1 MTLGEFSTVNRRD
14 FIRWSGFGLAV
25 TGQGL
30 YMVAMAQPAP
40 EGELNPYIV
49 IHEDGRVL
57 ISAPNPDVGQG
68 VNTSLPMIVAEELD
82 ADWAS
87 VEVIAA
93 PVDPQRYGAQFA
105 GGSLSVRN
113 RWTELRTMGATAR
126 EMLLRAAAASWQLP
140 REQLITEPGQV
151 VHGVTGR
158 RASYGELAALAAQQP
173 VPGEGEVTLK
183 DSADY
188 RLLGSRV
195 VNAAAEDIVR
205 GHSLFGIDVVVPDM
219 VYATYVKCPQPGG
232 TPRSANL
239 DAVKNLPGVLDAFLI
254 KGDAVPPVFD
264 LRNSTHVAG
273 GVAIVATNTWA
284 AFKARRSLQVQ
295 WDTAGASRDD
305 SAAIESQAVKAM
317 EQVQGDRELVRT
329 GDPDQAFAGA
339 ASVLSAQYL
348 TEFISHAQLEPQ
360 GCVAHVSGDRAE
372 VWTSSQTPGF
382 AQITLGKLLD
392 LPAGNIRVHQ
402 VRGGGGFG
410 RRLSNE
416 YVREAALISQ
426 RVGKPVKLQWMREDD
441 MAFDFYRAP
450 TYYRLEGA
458 LSDQGELVAWRNHV
472 VSASGDGD
480 KANYG
485 AGYRNKDFP
494 DRVLANVHV
503 TQSLVPSV
511 TPTGAWRAPESN
523 VYAFAEQSFLHEL
536 ALAANRDHREFLMA
550 TLGEDKW
557 YEDGNLGRLHTGR
570 ARAVIEAVTRA
581 AGWGRALPE
590 NRGLGLGFYFSHA
603 GHVAEVAEV
612 SVDERKGVTVH
623 KVWAAA
629 DLGQIVNLSG
639 AENQFQGSVVDGLSA
654 LANQRISIRE
664 GAVQQRNFDQY
675 DLLRLPQ
682 RPDISV
688 TFLSSDFPPSGAGE
702 PALPPLAPAVCN
714 AVFAACGQR
723 IRSLPISRQGFRI
736 V

>member
-30 YMVAMAQPAP
+30 SAVAMARPAP
-40 EGELNPYIV
+40 EGGLNPYVV

-113 RWTELRTMGATAR
+113 RWNELRTMGATAR

-140 REQLITEPGQV
+140 REQLTTEPGQV
-151 VHGVTGR
+151 VHGATGR

-183 DSADY
+183 DSAEY

-232 TPRSANL
+232 TPSSANL

-254 KGDAVPPVFD
+254 KGDSVPPVFD

-305 SAAIESQAVKAM
+305 SATIESQAVKAM
-317 EQVQGDRELVRT
+317 EQVQGDRE
-329 GDPDQAFAGA
+329 
-339 ASVLSAQYL
+339 
-348 TEFISHAQLEPQ
+348 
-360 GCVAHVSGDRAE
+360 
-372 VWTSSQTPGF
+372 
-382 AQITLGKLLD
+382 
-392 LPAGNIRVHQ
+392 
-402 VRGGGGFG
+402 
-410 RRLSNE
+410 
-416 YVREAALISQ
+416 
-426 RVGKPVKLQWMREDD
+426 
-441 MAFDFYRAP
+441 
-450 TYYRLEGA
+450 
-458 LSDQGELVAWRNHV
+458 
-472 VSASGDGD
+472 
-480 KANYG
+480 
-485 AGYRNKDFP
+485 
-494 DRVLANVHV
+494 
-503 TQSLVPSV
+503 
-511 TPTGAWRAPESN
+511 
-523 VYAFAEQSFLHEL
+523 
-536 ALAANRDHREFLMA
+536 
-550 TLGEDKW
+550 
-557 YEDGNLGRLHTGR
+557 
-570 ARAVIEAVTRA
+570 
-581 AGWGRALPE
+581 
-590 NRGLGLGFYFSHA
+590 
-603 GHVAEVAEV
+603 
-612 SVDERKGVTVH
+612 
-623 KVWAAA
+623 
-629 DLGQIVNLSG
+629 
-639 AENQFQGSVVDGLSA
+639 
-654 LANQRISIRE
+654 
-664 GAVQQRNFDQY
+664 
-675 DLLRLPQ
+675 
-682 RPDISV
+682 
-688 TFLSSDFPPSGAGE
+688 
-702 PALPPLAPAVCN
+702 
-714 AVFAACGQR
+714 
-723 IRSLPISRQGFRI
+723 
-736 V
+736 